1 MRNGAGRVSL
11 RYCLGK
17 MKDIRLVIFDLD
29 GTLIDAYAAII
40 ASFNYTMRSLKFPAQ
55 SALVVRRAV
64 GWGDR
69 NLLRPFVKE
78 EDLARAMA
86 IYRGHHRKSLLK
98 GARLFPGARRTLNYL
113 KNKGYLLAIASNR
126 PTEFSGIILR
136 HLGLRKYFK
145 YMLCADRLKHGKPH
159 PEILRKIMQK
169 FSCQPKATLY
179 IGDMAIDAQAG
190 RRAKVKTIMVAT
202 GSNSRS
208 QLQRERPYR
217 IISRLLD
224 LLKIL

>member
-1 MRNGAGRVSL
+1 
-11 RYCLGK
+11 

-29 GTLIDAYAAII
+29 GTLVDAYSAVIV
-40 ASFNYTMRSLKFPAQ
+40 SFNYTMRSLGYLVQ

-69 NLLRPFVKE
+69 NLLRPFVRK
-78 EDLARAMA
+78 EDLTRALA

-98 GARLFPGARRTLNYL
+98 GARLFPGARKLLNYL

-145 YMLCADRLKHGKPH
+145 YMLCADKLKHGKPH
-159 PEILRKIMQK
+159 PEILRKIMQR

-190 RRAKVKTIMVAT
+190 RRGRVRTIMVST
-202 GSNSRS
+202 GSSSKS